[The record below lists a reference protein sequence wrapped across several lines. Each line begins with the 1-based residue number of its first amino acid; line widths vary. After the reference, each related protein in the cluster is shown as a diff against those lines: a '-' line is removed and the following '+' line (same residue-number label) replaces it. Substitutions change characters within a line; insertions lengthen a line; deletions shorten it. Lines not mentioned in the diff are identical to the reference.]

1 MAYKTQKEK
10 RAYKTG
16 LFTGLKRRKKK
27 KVKDSADQKNWRKN
41 MLVWEK
47 DGKPYNPSKP
57 QRKRVFGHKYVKRRN
72 GQAARNDNPF
82 GMTYMQ
88 LIREEEQRKRDL
100 FGDFDYD
107 SRGRIKGSYTV
118 DGKFEPD

>member
-16 LFTGLKRRKKK
+16 LLNGLKRRKNKRP
-27 KVKDSADQKNWRKN
+27 KDTKDQKAWRKN

-47 DGKPYNPSKP
+47 DGKPYYPSKKQKKRAP
-57 QRKRVFGHKYVKRRN
+57 QHKNVKRRT
-72 GQAARNDNPF
+72 GQKVRKDNPF

-88 LIREEEQRKRDL
+88 IIREEEKRKRDL
-100 FGDFDYD
+100 FDAFDYD
-107 SRGRIKGSYTV
+107 DR
-118 DGKFEPD
+118 

>member
-1 MAYKTQKEK
+1 MAYKTLKEK

-27 KVKDSADQKNWRKN
+27 KPKDSSDQKAWRKN

-47 DGKPYNPSKP
+47 NGKPYNPSKSSKKQAP
-57 QRKRVFGHKYVKRRN
+57 RHKYVKHRV
-72 GQAARNDNPF
+72 GQAANNDNPF

-88 LIREEEQRKRDL
+88 MIREEEQRKRDL
-100 FGDFDYD
+100 LGDFDYD
-107 SRGRIKGSYTV
+107 SRGHIKGAYTV